1 MPPSCTCTAS
11 RKPDGYNKA
20 HLQEF
25 GQVLQ
30 AWMIGRI
37 PGGQDGLDQLV
48 CDGKTLRGSAIET
61 DDGNHRFVAQVT
73 VYARALGVA
82 LAQKA
87 YDTHESS
94 ERSALKELLSSLD
107 LDGVLIQADALHT
120 TQSFFAGASPRGPT
134 CS

>member
-1 MPPSCTCTAS
+1 
-11 RKPDGYNKA
+11 
-20 HLQEF
+20 
-25 GQVLQ
+25 
-30 AWMIGRI
+30 MISQI
-37 PGGQDGLDQLV
+37 PGGEDHLDQLV

-94 ERSALKELLSSLD
+94 ERAALKELLSSLD
-107 LDGVLIQADALHT
+107 LEGVLIQADALHT
-120 TQSFFAGASPRGPT
+120 TQVFFAGASPRGPT